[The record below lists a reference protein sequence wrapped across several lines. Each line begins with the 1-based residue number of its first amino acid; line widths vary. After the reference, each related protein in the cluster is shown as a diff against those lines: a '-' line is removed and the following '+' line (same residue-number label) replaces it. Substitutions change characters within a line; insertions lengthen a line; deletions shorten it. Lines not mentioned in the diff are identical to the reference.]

1 MDSQRTIKKEISLSG
16 AGLHTGNPVKITL
29 KPAVPNSGINFI
41 RVDLPGGPGIKAVA
55 ENILDATRAPR
66 RTSIGIGTVE
76 IHTVEH
82 LMATLCGLGIDNL
95 TVEINN
101 NEVPGMDGSGLTFLE
116 AIKHAGIVE
125 QDAPRHYF
133 YVKEPV
139 LVEEKD
145 AYLAVFPYS
154 NYKIAYTLD
163 YHHPIM
169 KAQYLSIE
177 LNEQSFEKEVAS
189 CRTFVLEDEVEEL
202 KRRGLGQGANYEN
215 TLVVSAKGVKDN
227 TLRIEDEFVRHKVLD
242 LIGDLY
248 VLGMSLKGCVIGAK
262 SGHSLNLKLLKKINE
277 QKGHYE
283 LAGVGSASAISFKGK
298 ELDISDIMRIL
309 PHRYPFLLV
318 DRILSIEEGKRA
330 VGLKNVTINDNFFQ
344 GHFPQKPVMP
354 GVMIIEAMAQVGG
367 VLMLSQEQHRG
378 KIAYFLAADNI
389 KFRKTV
395 TPGDQLVLE
404 VEVVKVKSK
413 TGQVHTQ
420 AKVDDKVVAEADF
433 MFILGES

>member
-1 MDSQRTIKKEISLSG
+1 MDLQRTIKKEISLEG
-16 AGLHTGNPVKITL
+16 VGLHTGNSVKIAF
-29 KPAVPNSGINFI
+29 KPALPNSGISFT
-41 RVDLPGGPGIKAVA
+41 RADLPHKPLIKVGV
-55 ENILDATRAPR
+55 ENILDTIKVPR
-66 RTSIGIGTVE
+66 RTSLSKDGAE
-76 IHTVEH
+76 IHTIEH

-95 TVEINN
+95 NIEINN
-101 NEVPGMDGSGLTFLE
+101 NEVPGLDGSGIVFWE
-116 AIKHAGIVE
+116 SIKKAGIEE
-125 QDAPRHYF
+125 QQVARRYF

-139 LVEEKD
+139 MVEEKD
-145 AYLAVFPYS
+145 AFLAVYPYAK
-154 NYKIAYTLD
+154 YKIAYTLD
-163 YHHPIM
+163 YNHPLM
-169 KAQYLSIE
+169 RAQYLNLE
-177 LNEQSFEKEVAS
+177 LNEESFEREVVS
-189 CRTFVLEDEVEEL
+189 SRTFVLEDEVEDL
-202 KRRGLGQGANYEN
+202 KRMGLGRGANYSN
-215 TLVVSAKGVKDN
+215 TLVVAEKGVREN
-227 TLRIEDEFVRHKVLD
+227 ALRSENEFVRHKVLD

-248 VLGMSLKGCVIGAK
+248 VLGMPLKGCVMGAK
-262 SGHSLNLKLLKKINE
+262 SGHSLNVKLLKKINE
-277 QKGHYE
+277 QKSHYE
-283 LAGVGSASAISFKGK
+283 LSGVQSTCSITGK
-298 ELDISDIMRIL
+298 EMDISQIMRIL

-330 VGLKNVTINDNFFQ
+330 VGIKNVTINDHFFQ